1 MNKIDSLTN
10 NLLQEAI
17 MNKNLFRLSYGV
29 VAALTLGLSGCY
41 FDGQSAQ
48 ERDYTSYDSAPKAQV
63 YGKSSGSSSGSAS
76 SAPKAAAKGTSSS
89 SEPAQ
94 KTTPGPKR
102 TAAPQLP
109 VIQ

>member
-1 MNKIDSLTN
+1 
-10 NLLQEAI
+10 

-48 ERDYTSYDSAPKAQV
+48 EADYTAYDSAPKAQV
-63 YGKSSGSSSGSAS
+63 YGKSNGSGAS
-76 SAPKAAAKGTSSS
+76 TPKAAAKSTSSS

-94 KTTPGPKR
+94 KTSPGPKR
-102 TAAPQLP
+102 AAAPQLP

>member
-1 MNKIDSLTN
+1 M
-10 NLLQEAI
+10 

-48 ERDYTSYDSAPKAQV
+48 ETDYSSYDSAPRTQS
-63 YGKSSGSSSGSAS
+63 YGKANGSSSGSSSST
-76 SAPKAAAKGTSSS
+76 PKAAAKGTSSS

-102 TAAPQLP
+102 AAAPQLP

>member
-1 MNKIDSLTN
+1 
-10 NLLQEAI
+10 

-41 FDGQSAQ
+41 FDGQNAQ
-48 ERDYTSYDSAPKAQV
+48 EADYTSYDSAPKAQV
-63 YGKSSGSSSGSAS
+63 YGKSSGSGSAS
-76 SAPKAAAKGTSSS
+76 SAPKAAAKSTSSS